1 MRSLYAFSCDA
12 VVQKK
17 KTTLSKGNP
26 VEIELLDSIIS
37 FWKKN
42 LLQQEFIWLSGNNG
56 IVQLLKAD
64 TGDLFL
70 GKKKKLQVHYCSTLR
85 STLASTRS
93 PMCFH

>member
-1 MRSLYAFSCDA
+1 MHFPVMLWY
-12 VVQKK
+12 KK
-17 KTTLSKGNP
+17 NNTLSKGNP
-26 VEIELLDSIIS
+26 VEIELLDSIS

-70 GKKKKLQVHYCSTLR
+70 GKKKKTASTL
-85 STLASTRS
+85 L
-93 PMCFH
+93 